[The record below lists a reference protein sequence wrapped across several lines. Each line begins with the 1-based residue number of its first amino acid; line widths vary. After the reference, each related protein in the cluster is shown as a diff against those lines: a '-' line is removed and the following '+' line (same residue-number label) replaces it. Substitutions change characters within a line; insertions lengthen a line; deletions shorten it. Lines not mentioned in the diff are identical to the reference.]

1 MSVIVNIRFES
12 DLSEFNSTVTDGGD
26 LYWDNSATAK
36 AVAGTQGA
44 MACLIDD
51 TTAIYGLT
59 AQLTQAAQVRFRF
72 YIDPNSLTMANED
85 SFVICYVSQKGGLY
99 DQICQLY
106 LAYTT
111 ATGYYLIWSTRGDT
125 VSTVGYDTCTITDA
139 PHYIE
144 CLVVRAATD
153 VSSDGSMQWW
163 VDGVDQGTTGSIDN
177 YNQMSDQPWRFH
189 FGAYASVDAGTS
201 GTFFIDEIV
210 VNNDGGVIGPAGAP
224 TQNYTRGDYLVLP
237 TNDDDLE
244 TAYSASDY
252 TDVSSHNETYVDQT
266 GQLQHMIHEFKDYVG
281 SEPNCR
287 LTAILQTDLDTALSH
302 LYLDIYNYHDSEWN
316 NLAEEND
323 VGADT
328 DITFDVIVSDLSNF
342 KDGSDMM
349 CCRIRQEAI

>member
-1 MSVIVNIRFES
+1 MAWIEEINKRDKKCKHFVDDIDPTHHYAKISLHDQHYLDDSLSWQEVDETIVDDSSIPGYVAKCDKQRHIIRFGSGGERRWYPRREVTTEYADTGKPDYWAGNRWRVWNLTGLIRGINTVVWETTDYKVTITNKDRRVKLEYILKTS
-12 DLSEFNSTVTDGGD
+12 SAYSQIRFPLDLTGLT
-26 LYWDNSATAK
+26 WDNGNLIGEDSQIAGVIQYPTAK
-36 AVAGTQGA
+36 DTNGTRLTCTGIYSGGYYEINCDVTSAVYPV
-44 MACLIDD
+44 I
-51 TTAIYGLT
+51 
-59 AQLTQAAQVRFRF
+59 
-72 YIDPNSLTMANED
+72 IDP
-85 SFVICYVSQKGGLY
+85 
-99 DQICQLY
+99 
-106 LAYTT
+106 
-111 ATGYYLIWSTRGDT
+111 
-125 VSTVGYDTCTITDA
+125 
-139 PHYIE
+139 
-144 CLVVRAATD
+144 
-153 VSSDGSMQWW
+153 
-163 VDGVDQGTTGSIDN
+163 
-177 YNQMSDQPWRFH
+177 
-189 FGAYASVDAGTS
+189 
-201 GTFFIDEIV
+201 TFS
-210 VNNDGGVIGPAGAP
+210 
-224 TQNYTRGDYLVLP
+224 TRGDYLVLP